1 MKKIALVAAIATLT
15 LAGCANDGTY
25 YRSDTYYA
33 QGVNQAQ
40 EVRTVEILSVGA
52 AKVAVPNKESRNEA
66 EKIGTVLGALAGV
79 AISSHNSDRTSSRVL
94 GGLAGAAVG
103 NMAGSAV
110 AGNKSTNYVDGVQIT
125 FRYNNKLFNSAQV
138 GQPCEYKLGPAIMV
152 STSPTE
158 TRIQPNNPY
167 GCPRK

>member
-1 MKKIALVAAIATLT
+1 MKKVTLIT
-15 LAGCANDGTY
+15 SFAVLALAGCANDGTY

-40 EVRTVEILSVGA
+40 EVRTVEILSIGV
-52 AKVAVPNKESRNEA
+52 AKVAVPNKESRGNA
-66 EKIGTVLGALAGV
+66 EKIGTVIGAIAGT
-79 AISSHNSDRTSSRVL
+79 AIGSHNNHSTSSRVL

-103 NMAGSAV
+103 NIAGSAV
-110 AGNKSTNYVDGVQIT
+110 AGNQSTTYVDGVQIT

>member
-1 MKKIALVAAIATLT
+1 MKNIALIASITALA

-40 EVRTVEILSVGA
+40 EVRTVEILAIGVA
-52 AKVAVPNKESRNEA
+52 RVAVPNDESRDNA
-66 EKIGTVLGALAGV
+66 AKIGTVLGAIAGT
-79 AISSHNSDRTSSRVL
+79 ALGSHNNHSTSSRVL

-103 NMAGSAV
+103 NIAGNAV
-110 AGNKSTNYVDGVQIT
+110 AGSKSTTYVDGVQIT

-167 GCPRK
+167 GCPKK